1 MWKKYKLLLVD
12 SKAIMISNFCLYSAT
27 NNSMSISLEWATV
40 SMPWKNTMKKFVP
53 CIMLKIL
60 CLLLTIMKLWKKSF
74 LTDYQNWT
82 KDARFESTLLIN
94 YSIMWPVNLSFWQKV
109 IWDWSMISLKNWLQL
124 PSMNNSLILSKKSAS
139 KIFRSASRSTLLIPF
154 SVEWKNPKMASF
166 KKCPSPNS
174 FSFAG
179 SAKFSKIKIHFT
191 LVKKGLCLALLE
203 LVQML
208 ACFAPKSGSNNGLI
222 NSNATIW
229 SKLMIKKIQ
238 SG

>member
-1 MWKKYKLLLVD
+1 
-12 SKAIMISNFCLYSAT
+12 
-27 NNSMSISLEWATV
+27 
-40 SMPWKNTMKKFVP
+40 
-53 CIMLKIL
+53 
-60 CLLLTIMKLWKKSF
+60 
-74 LTDYQNWT
+74 
-82 KDARFESTLLIN
+82 
-94 YSIMWPVNLSFWQKV
+94 
-109 IWDWSMISLKNWLQL
+109 MISLKNWLQL

-222 NSNATIW
+222 NSNATI
-229 SKLMIKKIQ
+229 
-238 SG
+238 